1 MTIFTTEAD
10 EFLIKAAASNA
21 DTAALLGANTSL
33 AIIGAAIVSAASV
46 TVGPGTGN
54 AAIKVQTADGT
65 TVWLIARTSA
75 P

>member
-1 MTIFTTEAD
+1 VNAAD
-10 EFLIKAAASNA
+10 AAAV
-21 DTAALLGANTSL
+21 LGANTSL
-33 AIIGAAIVSAASV
+33 AILGTAIVSAASV